1 MNKGLVSILAL
12 LIAVVLF
19 FAVNIASTA
28 AVRGARIDLTEGHLY
43 TLSPGA
49 LAIARKLPEPIR
61 LTLYYSEKTANDVP
75 QFKAYQSRV
84 REMLTELERASGGKI
99 KLDVVNPEP
108 FSDAE
113 DMAVQ
118 AGLVGVPTGRAGERF
133 YFGLVGVNSTDQQQT
148 IRFFDP
154 SKENFLEYDV
164 TRLVY
169 LLSNPEKKTVGL
181 MSWLPLAGMQSNP
194 MGGQGA
200 PPWQIYAQMNDLFT
214 VKSIENSAK
223 EIPGDVN
230 VLMVVHPKSMSRET
244 QYAIDQFV
252 MRGGRLLVFV
262 DPLCDQ
268 DVPPGMNPMQAM
280 NMPKSSELNTLLSAW
295 GVEMDAG
302 KIATDRDNA
311 LRVGVGSQGRPEAV
325 DYIAW
330 MQLGKDARSDADPV
344 TGSLNNPMILATA
357 GVLRAAKGATTTFQP
372 LVHTSKNSMEIEAS
386 KVSFI
391 PDPKALLADFKSD
404 GVELTLAAR
413 VTGKVKSAFPDGP
426 PPASP
431 PAPTDPNKPSDK
443 PASETAKAAHLAES
457 KGPINVVV
465 VADCDMLADRFWV
478 QEQRLFGQ
486 VSLGYTK
493 ISDNGDFV
501 TGALD
506 NLGGSSD
513 LMSLRARGSF
523 ARPFVTV
530 EAIQRDAEQKYQQK
544 AQDLQK
550 TLHETEQKIASLQ
563 QKQPGGDSNLL
574 LSPEQEAEVAKFRVQ
589 MVDTRKELRSV
600 QHDLRKDI
608 ERMGTKLKLANMA
621 IMPGAVA
628 VAALGLS
635 AFRIGRRKRDRMKPG
650 AGS

>member
-28 AVRGARIDLTEGHLY
+28 AVRDARIDLTEGHLY

-49 LAIARKLPEPIR
+49 LAIARKPPEPIR
-61 LTLYYSEKTANDVP
+61 LKLYYSEKAANDVP
-75 QFKAYQSRV
+75 QVKSYANRV
-84 REMLTELERASGGKI
+84 KEMLAEIARASGGKV
-99 KLDVVNPEP
+99 KLEVVNPEP

-113 DMAVQ
+113 DEAVQ
-118 AGLVGVPTGRAGERF
+118 AGLVGVPTGRAGERL

-154 SKENFLEYDV
+154 AKENFLEYDV

-181 MSWLPLAGMQSNP
+181 MSWLPLQGMDMSP
-194 MGGQGA
+194 MGGRGA
-200 PPWQIYAQMNDLFT
+200 PPWQVLEQMKELFT
-214 VKSIENSAK
+214 VKTVENSAK
-223 EIPGDVN
+223 EIPDDVN
-230 VLMVVHPKSMSRET
+230 VLMVVHPKGMSKET

-280 NMPKSSELNTLLSAW
+280 SMPKSSELNTLLNAW

-302 KIATDRDNA
+302 KIATDRDHA

-330 MQLGKDARSDADPV
+330 MQLGKDNLDASDPV
-344 TGSLNNPMILATA
+344 TGGLNNSMILATA
-357 GVLRAAKGATTTFQP
+357 GVLRAGKGATTTFQP
-372 LVHTSKNSMEIEAS
+372 LLHTGKNSMEIDAS

-391 PDPKALLADFKSD
+391 PDPKALLADFKPD
-404 GVELTLAAR
+404 GVELTVAAR
-413 VTGKVKSAFPDGP
+413 ITGKAKSAFPDGP
-426 PPASP
+426 P
-431 PAPTDPNKPSDK
+431 APTPAAGKPIDQL
-443 PASETAKAAHLAES
+443 AADAAKAAHLAES
-457 KGPINVVV
+457 KQPINVVV

-530 EAIQRDAEQKYQQK
+530 EAIQRDAEQQYQQK

-550 TLHETEQKIASLQ
+550 KLHEAEQKIAELQ
-563 QKQPGGDSNLL
+563 QKQPGGESNLL
-574 LSPEQEAEVAKFRVQ
+574 LSPEQEAEVAKFRSQ
-589 MVDTRKELRSV
+589 MVETRKELRSV

-608 ERMGTKLKLANMA
+608 ERMGTRLKLANMA
-621 IMPGAVA
+621 VMPGLVA

-635 AFRIGRRKRDRMKPG
+635 AYRVGRRKKDRMKAG
-650 AGS
+650 ARG

>member
-1 MNKGLVSILAL
+1 MNKGLISILAL
-12 LIAVVLF
+12 LVAVVLF

-28 AVRGARIDLTEGHLY
+28 AVRGARIDLTEGKLY

-49 LAIARKLPEPIR
+49 LNIARKLPEPIR
-61 LTLYYSEKTANDVP
+61 LTMYYSDKVANDVP
-75 QFKAYQSRV
+75 QFKSYANRV
-84 REMLTELERASGGKI
+84 KEMLTEIARASGGKV
-99 KLDVVNPEP
+99 KFEVVNPEP

-113 DMAVQ
+113 DKAVQ

-148 IRFFDP
+148 IPFFDP
-154 SKENFLEYDV
+154 GKENFLEYDV

-181 MSWLPLAGMQSNP
+181 MTWLPLEGMQMNP
-194 MGGQGA
+194 MGGRGV
-200 PPWQIYAQMNDLFT
+200 PPWQILEQMKELFT
-214 VKSIENSAK
+214 VKTIENSAK
-223 EIPGDVN
+223 EIPDDVN
-230 VLMVVHPKSMSRET
+230 VLMVVHPKSMSKET

-252 MRGGRLLVFV
+252 MRGGRLLLFV

-280 NMPKSSELNTLLSAW
+280 NLPKSSELNTLLNAW
-295 GVEMDAG
+295 GVEMDPG
-302 KIATDRDNA
+302 KLAADRDNA
-311 LRVGVGSQGRPEAV
+311 LRVGVGSQNRPEAV

-330 MQLGKDARSDADPV
+330 LQLGKGDINESDPV
-344 TGSLNNPMILATA
+344 TGALSNSMILATA
-357 GVLRAAKGATTTFQP
+357 GVLRAKQGATTTFQP
-372 LVHTSKNSMEIEAS
+372 LVHTSKNSMELDAS

-391 PDPKALLADFKSD
+391 PDPKSLLAEFKSD
-404 GVELTLAAR
+404 DTELTVAAR
-413 VTGKVKSAFPDGP
+413 ITGKVKSAFPDGP
-426 PPASP
+426 PA
-431 PAPTDPNKPSDK
+431 PAPNSAPDK
-443 PASETAKAAHLAES
+443 PVDQLAVDAAKAAHIVES
-457 KGPINVVV
+457 KEPINVVV
-465 VADCDMLADRFWV
+465 VADCDMLSDRFWV

-530 EAIQRDAEQKYQQK
+530 EAIQRNAEQKYQQK
-544 AQDLQK
+544 EQELQK
-550 TLHETEQKIASLQ
+550 KLRETEQKIAELQ
-563 QKQPGGDSNLL
+563 QKQPDGQSSLL
-574 LSPEQEAEVAKFRVQ
+574 LSPEQEAEVAKFRAQ

-608 ERMGTKLKLANMA
+608 ERMGTRLKLANMA
-621 IMPGAVA
+621 IMPGVVA
-628 VAALGLS
+628 VVALGLS
-635 AFRIGRRKRDRMKPG
+635 AYRVSRRKSDRMKAG
-650 AGS
+650 ARG